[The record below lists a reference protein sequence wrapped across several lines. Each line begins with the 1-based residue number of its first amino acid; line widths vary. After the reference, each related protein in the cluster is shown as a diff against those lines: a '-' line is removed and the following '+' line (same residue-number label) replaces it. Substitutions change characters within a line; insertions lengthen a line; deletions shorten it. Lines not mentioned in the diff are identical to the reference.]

1 MSGAPAELPQVK
13 GERIAKILARAGL
26 CSRRDAERWIAEGR
40 VSVDGKVLDS
50 PAVTVTEAS
59 DVRVDGKPIPQPERA
74 RLWRYH
80 KPAGLVTTH
89 RDEKGRPTI
98 FESLPADLPRV
109 ISIGRLDLTSEG
121 LLLLTND
128 GALARRLELPSTGWV
143 RRYKVR
149 VHGAVEPE
157 RLAALARGVTVDGVS
172 YGPIRAEMDRQQGS
186 NAWLTVALREGK
198 NREIRRVLEHL
209 GYSVTR
215 LIRLAYGPFQL
226 GALPR
231 GEVEEVPKKV
241 LADQLGTG
249 GGATSGAGGD
259 GNNKARPKK
268 KPPARAKASARAD
281 AGAAAP
287 ASARSAASDAPRPA
301 RPASRSKPGSV
312 ETAPAKPSSRSARP
326 PSAGGGGAARAA
338 GERPARSPAAATSP
352 RGPRPPRR
360 DADRRR

>member
-1 MSGAPAELPQVK
+1 VSDAPAEPSSK
-13 GERIAKILARAGL
+13 GERIAKVLARVGL

-50 PAVTVTEAS
+50 PAVTVTDAN

-109 ISIGRLDLTSEG
+109 ISVGRLDLTSEG

-128 GALARRLELPSTGWV
+128 GELARRLELPSTGWV

-149 VHGAVEPE
+149 VHGEVEPE
-157 RLAALARGVTVDGVS
+157 RLAALARGITVDGVS
-172 YGPIRAEMDRQQGS
+172 YGPIRAELERQQGS

-198 NREIRRVLEHL
+198 NREIRRVVEHL
-209 GYSVTR
+209 GYTVTR

-231 GEVEEVPKKV
+231 GAVEEVPKKV
-241 LADQLGTG
+241 LADQLGG
-249 GGATSGAGGD
+249 GGATSGGD
-259 GNNKARPKK
+259 GNAKARPKK
-268 KPPARAKASARAD
+268 RPARAKAPARAD
-281 AGAAAP
+281 AGAAAAP
-287 ASARSAASDAPRPA
+287 RASARSAAPDAPRRP
-301 RPASRSKPGSV
+301 RPASRSMSPSAPPG
-312 ETAPAKPSSRSARP
+312 ARSARTTDE
-326 PSAGGGGAARAA
+326 R
-338 GERPARSPAAATSP
+338 RPARTSTAAAASP

-360 DADRRR
+360 NADRRR